1 MRGQKDDGTCLLI
14 PPKDVTNEILR
25 YHNER
30 KKTEQDVE
38 RVICDQ
44 SRLRHRPRGAGT
56 CTNAMFDCVRQ
67 LCGGKL
73 PFRGDAPTADITVFR
88 KFDAPDMWRAL
99 SISEFTLTTRFE
111 WRVIGITPRMCSG
124 SGRLENF
131 WDTFEC
137 CILR

>member
-1 MRGQKDDGTCLLI
+1 MSALISAAPLL
-14 PPKDVTNEILR
+14 PVKTILCGL
-25 YHNER
+25 YL
-30 KKTEQDVE
+30 
-38 RVICDQ
+38 
-44 SRLRHRPRGAGT
+44 SRNYCIVVSGARAT
-56 CTNAMFDCVRQ
+56 SVKCTNAMFDCVRQ

-73 PFRGDAPTADITVFR
+73 PFLGDAPNADNTVFR
-88 KFDAPDMWRAL
+88 GFDAPDMWRAL